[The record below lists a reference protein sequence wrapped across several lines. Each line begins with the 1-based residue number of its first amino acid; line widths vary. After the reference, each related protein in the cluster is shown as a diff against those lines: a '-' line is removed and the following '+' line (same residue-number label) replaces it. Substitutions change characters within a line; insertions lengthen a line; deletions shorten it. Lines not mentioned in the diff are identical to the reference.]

1 MEMKPITL
9 CGVPALAWGK
19 DSDRRILAVH
29 GMMSHKADEPIRLL
43 AEAAE
48 KQGIQTVSIDLPGH
62 GDRKGE
68 MALCIAQHCVPELHA
83 MLESLLAESR
93 EVGLFGVSLGACFGL
108 MAAAGLPLCQALLVS
123 PVVDMPGLIEGMMR
137 AAGVTP
143 EQLEREKVIPVPD
156 AQPLDWEYYC
166 YVREHRPDFWT
177 VPTAVLIGQRD
188 ELEPPAV
195 TEAFCKAH
203 GCGLEQVPGA
213 GHWLH
218 TPEEL
223 AVLRS
228 WLEQNLSGCGKPEN
242 RI

>member
-1 MEMKPITL
+1 M
-9 CGVPALAWGK
+9 
-19 DSDRRILAVH
+19 
-29 GMMSHKADEPIRLL
+29 
-43 AEAAE
+43 
-48 KQGIQTVSIDLPGH
+48 SIDLPGH

-83 MLESLLAESR
+83 MLESLLEESR

-108 MAAAGLPLCQALLVS
+108 MAAADLSICQALLVS
-123 PVVDMPGLIEGMMR
+123 PVVDMPGLIEGMMQ

-166 YVREHRPDFWT
+166 YVREHRPDSWT
-177 VPTAVLIGQRD
+177 APTAVLIGERD

>member
-48 KQGIQTVSIDLPGH
+48 KQGIQTVRLDLPGH
-62 GDRKGE
+62 GARKGE
-68 MALCIAQHCVPELHA
+68 MALCTAQHCVPELHA
-83 MLESLLAESR
+83 MLETLLAESR

-108 MAAAGLPLCQALLVS
+108 MAAADLPLCQALLVS

-166 YVREHRPDFWT
+166 YVREHRPDSWT
-177 VPTAVLIGQRD
+177 VPTAVLIGERD

-195 TEAFCKAH
+195 TEASCKAH

-223 AVLRS
+223 AVLRR

>member
-1 MEMKPITL
+1 MEMKQTEF
-9 CGVPALAWGK
+9 CGVPALVWGT
-19 DSDRRILAVH
+19 DSARRILAVH

-62 GDRKGE
+62 GDRKEE
-68 MALCIAQHCVPELHA
+68 MALCTAQYCVPELRGI
-83 MLESLLAESR
+83 LESLLSENR

-108 MAAAGLPLCQALLVS
+108 MAAQDLPLYQALLVS
-123 PVVDMPGLIEGMMR
+123 PVVDMPGLIEGMMQ

-143 EQLEREKVIPVPD
+143 EQLEREKRIPVPN
-156 AQPLDWEYYC
+156 AQPLDWEYYS
-166 YVREHRPDFWT
+166 YVREHQPNHWT
-177 VPTAVLIGQRD
+177 VPTAVLIGQQD

-195 TEAFCKAH
+195 TEIFCRTH
-203 GCGLEQVPGA
+203 GCCLEQIPGA

-218 TPEEL
+218 TPEET
-223 AVLRS
+223 AVLQS
-228 WLEQNLSGCGKPEN
+228 WLAKILNGCGKTEN

>member
-1 MEMKPITL
+1 M
-9 CGVPALAWGK
+9 
-19 DSDRRILAVH
+19 
-29 GMMSHKADEPIRLL
+29 
-43 AEAAE
+43 
-48 KQGIQTVSIDLPGH
+48 Q
-62 GDRKGE
+62 
-68 MALCIAQHCVPELHA
+68 
-83 MLESLLAESR
+83 
-93 EVGLFGVSLGACFGL
+93 
-108 MAAAGLPLCQALLVS
+108 
-123 PVVDMPGLIEGMMR
+123 

-166 YVREHRPDFWT
+166 YVREHRPDSWT
-177 VPTAVLIGQRD
+177 APTAVLIGERD

-203 GCGLEQVPGA
+203 GCGLEQIPGA

-228 WLEQNLSGCGKPEN
+228 WLEQKLSGCGKPEN

>member
-19 DSDRRILAVH
+19 DSDQRMLAVH

-48 KQGIQTVSIDLPGH
+48 RQGIRTVSIDLPGH

-68 MALCIAQHCVPELHA
+68 MALCTAQHCVPELHA
-83 MLESLLAESR
+83 MLESLLEESR

-108 MAAAGLPLCQALLVS
+108 MAAADLPLCQALLVS
-123 PVVDMPGLIEGMMR
+123 PVVDMPGLIEGMMQ

-166 YVREHRPDFWT
+166 YVREHRPDSWT
-177 VPTAVLIGQRD
+177 VPTAVLIGERD
-188 ELEPPAV
+188 ELESPAV

-203 GCGLEQVPGA
+203 GCGLEQIPGA

-223 AVLRS
+223 AVLRR

>member
-9 CGVPALAWGK
+9 CGVSALAWGK

-68 MALCIAQHCVPELHA
+68 MALCTAQHCVPELHA

-123 PVVDMPGLIEGMMR
+123 PGGGYARPYRGH
-137 AAGVTP
+137 
-143 EQLEREKVIPVPD
+143 D
-156 AQPLDWEYYC
+156 A
-166 YVREHRPDFWT
+166 
-177 VPTAVLIGQRD
+177 
-188 ELEPPAV
+188 
-195 TEAFCKAH
+195 
-203 GCGLEQVPGA
+203 GCGCHPGAARAGKGDPGA
-213 GHWLH
+213 GRPAAGLG
-218 TPEEL
+218 
-223 AVLRS
+223 VL
-228 WLEQNLSGCGKPEN
+228 LLCPGAPA
-242 RI
+242 

>member
-19 DSDRRILAVH
+19 DSDRSILAVH

-48 KQGIQTVSIDLPGH
+48 KQGIQAVSIDLPGH
-62 GDRKGE
+62 GDRKAE
-68 MALCIAQHCVPELHA
+68 MALCTAQHCVPELHA
-83 MLESLLAESR
+83 MLESLLEESR

-137 AAGVTP
+137 TAGVTP

-166 YVREHRPDFWT
+166 YVREHRPDSWT
-177 VPTAVLIGQRD
+177 VPTAVLIGQQD

-203 GCGLEQVPGA
+203 GCGLEQIPGA

-223 AVLRS
+223 AVL
-228 WLEQNLSGCGKPEN
+228 
-242 RI
+242 

>member
-19 DSDRRILAVH
+19 DSDRRMLAVH

-68 MALCIAQHCVPELHA
+68 MALCTAQHCVPELHA
-83 MLESLLAESR
+83 MLESLLAQSR

-108 MAAAGLPLCQALLVS
+108 MAAADLPLCQALLVS
-123 PVVDMPGLIEGMMR
+123 PVVDMPGLIEGMMQ

-143 EQLEREKVIPVPD
+143 EQLEREKVSPVPD

-166 YVREHRPDFWT
+166 YVREHRPDSWT
-177 VPTAVLIGQRD
+177 VPTAVLIG
-188 ELEPPAV
+188 
-195 TEAFCKAH
+195 
-203 GCGLEQVPGA
+203 
-213 GHWLH
+213 
-218 TPEEL
+218 
-223 AVLRS
+223 
-228 WLEQNLSGCGKPEN
+228 
-242 RI
+242 